1 MPNVRADP
9 GSSLVDWLWMGAG
22 APGVCMLD
30 LFPGVLV
37 SSLIGN
43 KDLNK
48 QDIPCSC
55 IRRLKIALVFNL
67 NGS

>member
-43 KDLNK
+43 KDLNNIFTAFIMAEGK
-48 QDIPCSC
+48 
-55 IRRLKIALVFNL
+55 
-67 NGS
+67 G